1 MKFLLGLCRKNCSD
15 GSKPN
20 RRTAYK
26 EENETLGE
34 DRISALPD
42 PLILHILSHLP
53 MHEVIRTTMLSKRW
67 NNLWIYVPSLTFTR
81 EERCLSE
88 EIVSFVTKTLALHQC
103 LKIDKLSVSFWCK
116 DVNYAA
122 DMDIWIEF
130 AVKRKVEVLDLSFIC
145 WQRYDAESYR
155 LPEQLFM
162 CSLVRELKLLSC
174 VVEPTGSICWVS
186 LKSLFIDYV
195 KLTDSRLEKILS
207 GCPVLEVL
215 ELCEIHNLNCLRI
228 TTPSMRKLVLRHC
241 SPINYGNHASLEIWA
256 PYLQSLSI
264 SGFYHCKIRLL
275 NASSVVDALLDFDYG
290 TREEHRIVVWE
301 MLEIL
306 HSVKNLTLGTWFI
319 KAFSEGVLGLYF
331 VTRVNE
337 LTPATLSPLCPS
349 QARILPSKGE
359 STLGLGSITDGS
371 DRFAISIAEM
381 QTINTKD
388 RFYDRYIFESYVL
401 GGGNYSTLQELYS
414 KCSLLHLKEIKI
426 SGFQGLNLG
435 FQLELMQFL
444 LKNARVLEKMIVYP
458 GGGDCNLLSQCCR
471 SQRLLQFTIK
481 LLSYPRS
488 SPHAVVMVCE

>member
-1 MKFLLGLCRKNCSD
+1 MKFLLGLCRKICSD

-20 RRTAYK
+20 RRKAFE
-26 EENETLGE
+26 EENETLEE

-81 EERCLSE
+81 EEQCLSE
-88 EIVSFVTKTLALHQC
+88 EIVSFVTKTLALHRC
-103 LKIDKLSVSFWCK
+103 SKIDKLSVSFWCE
-116 DVNYAA
+116 DVDYAA
-122 DMDIWIEF
+122 DMDIWIDF
-130 AVKRKVEVLDLSFIC
+130 AVKRKVEVLDLSFLC
-145 WQRYDAESYR
+145 WQRPDAERYR
-155 LPEQLFM
+155 LPEQLFV
-162 CSLVRELKLLSC
+162 CSSVRELKLLSC

-195 KLTDSRLEKILS
+195 KLTDGSLEKILS

-215 ELCEIHNLNCLRI
+215 ELCDVHNLNCLRI
-228 TTPSMRKLVLRHC
+228 TTPSLRKLVLSC
-241 SPINYGNHASLEIWA
+241 SQINYGNHASLEIWA

-275 NASSVVDALLDFDYG
+275 NASSLVDALLDFAFG
-290 TREEHRIVVWE
+290 THEELRIVMWE

-319 KAFSEGVLGLYF
+319 QALSLLGVTG
-331 VTRVNE
+331 
-337 LTPATLSPLCPS
+337 
-349 QARILPSKGE
+349 LPSLLLKCRQL
-359 STLGLGSITDGS
+359 TLRIDFTICDLLGIPTLLQTLPYL
-371 DRFAISIAEM
+371 EM
-381 QTINTKD
+381 LDIKMLVPS
-388 RFYDRYIFESYVL
+388 RYIFESYDL
-401 GGGNYSTLQELYS
+401 SGENYSTLQEMYS

-426 SGFQGLNLG
+426 SGFQGQNIG

-458 GGGDCNLLSQCCR
+458 GGGDCNPLSQCCM
-471 SQRLLQFTIK
+471 SQGLLQFTIK